1 MATGHDDGL
10 LNIETE
16 NMTVHTFKSSSRSA
30 EIVRINKD
38 AIRENHRNRRQTN
51 VMVDTNIL
59 LTIEIA
65 YNGSQRHK
73 DLKDAGIIDL
83 ARLIET
89 TSKYGVFISPA
100 AAYQELPP
108 GRRAPVEAAF
118 ERFCNDYL
126 PKFREDPNSV
136 KVPFAGESFEPE
148 LFSVLS
154 PERQITIACSYAS
167 LLALNIID
175 RLDALD
181 GFAKFTL
188 YIDYCEEVLNLISL
202 KELTIARY
210 VFAPEKGMTDDVR
223 TRKSATVNNF
233 TKLKKGGGKGLT
245 PAQVLQRVALNG
257 ANDLK
262 LISAADIVNNSR
274 EQFGFGM
281 VEHDVWIATRDEKLY
296 EFCCACP
303 GFVGW
308 EAGGPLARFVDTHED
323 LKGTR
328 YWKDTIDLQQQRLEA
343 RYPTVDRA
351 REMDDIVKAAFNIE
365 ADLLG
370 DMAIAYFSKRSWR
383 SQE

>member
-1 MATGHDDGL
+1 
-10 LNIETE
+10 
-16 NMTVHTFKSSSRSA
+16 MTVHTFKSSSSSP
-30 EIVRINKD
+30 EIIKINKGL
-38 AIRENHRNRRQTN
+38 IRENYRNRRQTN

-73 DLKDAGIIDL
+73 DLKDAGIVDL

-118 ERFCNDYL
+118 ERFCRNYL
-126 PKFREDPNSV
+126 PKFRDDPNSV

-148 LFSVLS
+148 AFSALS
-154 PERQITIACSYAS
+154 PERQTTIACSYAS
-167 LLALNIID
+167 LLALNIIY
-175 RLDALD
+175 RLEALD
-181 GFAKFTL
+181 GFEKFTL

-202 KELTIARY
+202 KELSIARY
-210 VFAPEKGMTDDVR
+210 VFAPEKGMTDVVR

-233 TKLKKGGGKGLT
+233 TKLKKGGAKGLT
-245 PAQVLQRVALNG
+245 RVQELHRIALNG

-274 EQFGFGM
+274 EQFMFG
-281 VEHDVWIATRDEKLY
+281 VIEHDVWIATRDEKLY
-296 EFCCACP
+296 EFCRACP

-308 EAGGPLARFVDTHED
+308 GAGGPLARFVDTHAD
-323 LKGTR
+323 IKGTR

-343 RYPTVDRA
+343 RYATVDRA
-351 REMDDIVKAAFNIE
+351 KEMDDIVAAAFNIE
-365 ADLLG
+365 ADLL
-370 DMAIAYFSKRSWR
+370 DDRAIGYFSKRSWR
-383 SQE
+383 SQG

>member
-1 MATGHDDGL
+1 
-10 LNIETE
+10 
-16 NMTVHTFKSSSRSA
+16 MTVHTFKSSSSSP
-30 EIVRINKD
+30 EIVSITRN
-38 AIRENHRNRRQTN
+38 AIRENHLKNRQTN

-59 LTIEIA
+59 LTIESA
-65 YNGSQRHK
+65 YKGSQRHK

-89 TSKYGVFISPA
+89 TARYGVFISPA

-118 ERFCNDYL
+118 EKFLKDYL
-126 PKFREDPNSV
+126 PNFRDDPNSV
-136 KVPFAGESFEPE
+136 KVPFAGESFDPE
-148 LFSVLS
+148 AFSGLS
-154 PERQITIACSYAS
+154 SERQAIIACSYAS
-167 LLALNIID
+167 LLALNIIH
-175 RLDALD
+175 RLDDLD
-181 GFAKFTL
+181 GFEKFTL

-210 VFAPEKGMTDDVR
+210 VFGPEKGMTDDVR

-233 TKLKKGGGKGLT
+233 TKLKKGGAKGLT
-245 PAQVLQRVALNG
+245 RAQELQRIALNG

-274 EQFGFGM
+274 EQFRFGM
-281 VEHDVWIATRDEKLY
+281 VKHDVWIATRDDKLY

-323 LKGTR
+323 LKGTH
-328 YWKDTIDLQQQRLEA
+328 YWKNTIDLQQQRLEA
-343 RYPTVDRA
+343 RYATVDRT
-351 REMDDIVKAAFNIE
+351 REMDDIVTAAFDIE
-365 ADLLG
+365 ADLF
-370 DMAIAYFSKRSWR
+370 DDKAIAYFSKRSWR
-383 SQE
+383 S